1 MSVTMSRAEGV
12 AVFTLTSDPQ
22 SRWPP
27 LCQILKALCYSPAC
41 CSLSPALRG
50 RQRPSLSI
58 LGAMQIM
65 TGLLT
70 IGLSVILTT
79 GPVGSGW
86 QLNESGL
93 SYWMGILFIFFGILC
108 ILSERYPSICL
119 VMINVILNLAGVGF
133 SIAAIVIY
141 SINFANIRFWDDCDG
156 NYDYYYRHRTTPSP
170 SPENQKCLEGREMTL
185 VLLRGI
191 NGILIVLCTLELCVV
206 ISSVVLGIKALRGS
220 GNEQNQSPDDSE
232 LHKPLLED
240 V

>member
-70 IGLSVILTT
+70 IGLSVILTID
-79 GPVGSGW
+79 PVGSVW
-86 QLNESGL
+86 QLRESGL
-93 SYWMGILFIFFGILC
+93 SYWMGILFIVFGILC
-108 ILSERYPSICL
+108 ILSERYPSPCL
-119 VMINVILNLAGVGF
+119 VTINVILNLAGVGF

-141 SINFANIRFWDDCDG
+141 SINIAKISLGDYCEWHDCMDL
-156 NYDYYYRHRTTPSP
+156 
-170 SPENQKCLEGREMTL
+170 QKITL
-185 VLLRGI
+185 VLLRGV

-206 ISSVVLGIKALRGS
+206 ISSVVLGIKALRGT
-220 GNEQNQSPDDSE
+220 GNEQKESPDDSE